1 MEIKNLTRNDDKG
14 MVQLELTASEV
25 KFINNVLQRA
35 EWNND
40 PLTDDQ
46 RDFIV
51 HFEILKDLLYFGE
64 FRLHEINADKDVSL
78 DYMVETFKAAGCVR
92 SADNYRLEYEGVV
105 VADINYATCVV
116 SIRYDYVHQMY
127 DKLDATISE
136 SFQLSNDH
144 TLYKLS
150 CTKLHEYVRML
161 TEYAD
166 KYTHAKE
173 LINNQLD
180 SETSYKYHGWDT
192 QAT

>member
-14 MVQLELTASEV
+14 RVQLELTASEV
-25 KFINNVLQRA
+25 KFINNILQRA
-35 EWNND
+35 EWNDD

-46 RDFIV
+46 RDFVV
-51 HFEILKDLLYFGE
+51 HFEILKDLMYFGE
-64 FRLHEINADKDVSL
+64 FRLHEIQADKDVSL

-116 SIRYDYVHQMY
+116 SIRYDYVHKMY

-136 SFQLSNDH
+136 SFQLSHDY

-150 CTKLHEYVRML
+150 CTKLHGYVRML

-166 KYTHAKE
+166 KVKYAKE
-173 LINNQLD
+173 WLGKPVSNETPNDNN
-180 SETSYKYHGWDT
+180 S
-192 QAT
+192 

>member
-64 FRLHEINADKDVSL
+64 FRR
-78 DYMVETFKAAGCVR
+78 TR
-92 SADNYRLEYEGVV
+92 
-105 VADINYATCVV
+105 
-116 SIRYDYVHQMY
+116 
-127 DKLDATISE
+127 
-136 SFQLSNDH
+136 
-144 TLYKLS
+144 
-150 CTKLHEYVRML
+150 
-161 TEYAD
+161 
-166 KYTHAKE
+166 
-173 LINNQLD
+173 
-180 SETSYKYHGWDT
+180 
-192 QAT
+192 

>member
-35 EWNND
+35 EWNDD

-46 RDFIV
+46 RDFVV
-51 HFEILKDLLYFGE
+51 HFDILKDLMYFGE
-64 FRLHEINADKDVSL
+64 FRLHEVQADKDVSL

-105 VADINYATCVV
+105 VADINYATSVV
-116 SIRYDYVHQMY
+116 SIRYDYVHKMY

-136 SFQLSNDH
+136 SFQLSHDY
-144 TLYKLS
+144 TLYNLS
-150 CTKLHEYVRML
+150 CTKLHDYVRMFN
-161 TEYAD
+161 EYAD
-166 KYTHAKE
+166 KYKHAKE
-173 LINNQLD
+173 LFNNQLD
-180 SETSYKYHGWDT
+180 SGTWHMYHGGHT
-192 QAT
+192 P

>member
-14 MVQLELTASEV
+14 RVQLELTASEV

-46 RDFIV
+46 RDFVV

-64 FRLHEINADKDVSL
+64 FRLHEIQADKDVSL

-116 SIRYDYVHQMY
+116 SIRYDYVHKMY

-136 SFQLSNDH
+136 SFQLSNDY
-144 TLYKLS
+144 TLYNLS
-150 CTKLHEYVRML
+150 GTKLHGYVRML
-161 TEYAD
+161 NEYAD
-166 KYTHAKE
+166 KFKYANEWLGKPVS
-173 LINNQLD
+173 N
-180 SETSYKYHGWDT
+180 ETPNDKNS
-192 QAT
+192 